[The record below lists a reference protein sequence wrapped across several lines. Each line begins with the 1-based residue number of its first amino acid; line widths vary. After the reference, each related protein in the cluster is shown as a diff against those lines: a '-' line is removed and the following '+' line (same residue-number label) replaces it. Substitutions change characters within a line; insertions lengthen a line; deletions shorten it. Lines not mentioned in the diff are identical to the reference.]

1 MAKDLSLII
10 DGMELNDPQYRY
22 GRLEVDDI
30 DGWWNPPSRKTNDT
44 ARSNGDGDYGGE
56 NHFESRYVSITGA
69 FIAKGES
76 ERWKGAGELAALLS
90 TGPKLMTISIDDDVQ
105 TAMVKA
111 TDQADLSW
119 VAPRLA
125 EFTIQVK
132 ADDPYKYGERRY
144 TSVAS
149 GAAGT
154 VFHRGTVDAW
164 PSVTISG
171 NMPDGYAVTI
181 GGQSVSVP
189 MGVPSGVTHT
199 IDYRRRRLFING
211 DLFMGAFGSQDF
223 RPVPRG
229 LRTSVSLSA
238 TSGSGTAGVTVYDT
252 YI

>member
-1 MAKDLSLII
+1 MASDLSLII
-10 DGMELNDPQYRY
+10 GGMQLNDPQYRY

-30 DGWWNPPSRKTNDT
+30 DGWWNPPSRKNQDLARTN
-44 ARSNGDGDYGGE
+44 SDGDYGSE

-69 FIAKGES
+69 FIAKGDS
-76 ERWKGAGELAALLS
+76 ERWKGANALAALLS

-111 TDQADLSW
+111 VDQPELTW
-119 VAPRLA
+119 LAPRLA
-125 EFTIQVK
+125 EYTIQVK
-132 ADDPYKYGERRY
+132 AEDPYKYGERRY

-164 PSVTISG
+164 PNVSISG
-171 NMPDGYAVTI
+171 NMPDGYTVTI

-189 MGVPSGVTHT
+189 MGIPSGVTHT
-199 IDYRRRRLFING
+199 IDYRRRRLYING
-211 DLFMGAFGSQDF
+211 ELFMGAFGAQNF
-223 RPVPRG
+223 RSIPPG
-229 LRTSVSLSA
+229 LRTNVSLSA
-238 TSGSGTAGVTVYDT
+238 TTGSGTAGVTVHDT